1 MAIQGIGSSV
11 SVASYAGG
19 QLARQQ
25 AERSAQQLE
34 AKAAALAAEAS
45 DARKQADSAQRRAD
59 EIQIDAGQ
67 ARRRADLGKQSLAS
81 MEGMDRAADSV
92 SVTVD
97 RVARAVETQGVDLYT
112 PAAETKAAAPASP
125 GQIIDVT
132 V

>member
-1 MAIQGIGSSV
+1 MAIQGVGSSV
-11 SVASYAGG
+11 SMASYAGS
-19 QLARQQ
+19 QMARQQ

-34 AKAAALAAEAS
+34 AKAAALASEAS

-59 EIQIDAGQ
+59 EIQTDAGQ

-81 MEGMDRAADSV
+81 LDGLDRAAEAV

-97 RVARAVETQGVDLYT
+97 RVARAVEAQGAKLYT
-112 PAAETKAAAPASP
+112 PAAETETTPRVSP
-125 GQIIDVT
+125 GQIVDVK